1 MTSHPQPYEKG
12 ESVKPTYNE
21 LQRIEASFDPYA
33 EELTERV
40 YRLLAIAERPHR
52 NLTGRA
58 SG

>member
-12 ESVKPTYNE
+12 EAVKPDVSE
-21 LQRIEASFDPYA
+21 LRRIEASFDPYA